1 MEGKFLLNFTAIDF
15 ETATRYKNSA
25 CSVAV
30 VDIEDGKI
38 VDKYYT
44 LIRPPRMEFDSCNI
58 MIHHIT
64 PDMVEDAE
72 DFCRWCLTDFRYTGV
87 LPGGETV
94 MLAPAAGFYATPGLG
109 RNEVRIAYV
118 LNKEDLGRALDVL
131 ARALEEYRSR

>member
-44 LIRPPRMEFDSCNI
+44 SYAYGVRFMQHNDSS
-58 MIHHIT
+58 H
-64 PDMVEDAE
+64 
-72 DFCRWCLTDFRYTGV
+72 
-87 LPGGETV
+87 
-94 MLAPAAGFYATPGLG
+94 YA
-109 RNEVRIAYV
+109 
-118 LNKEDLGRALDVL
+118 
-131 ARALEEYRSR
+131 